1 MGSVSKKV
9 ASQTAA
15 KANAKKQ
22 AVLDELAKKDEE
34 EEAKKAQLAEA
45 AEEEAAEEVALEEE
59 AAVDGELVAAS
70 DEAAASD
77 ETAEAAQTIAD
88 VAESLDRSSQELAAA
103 ISDSPM
109 MFAQAAAGTATSGA
123 AAAGTV
129 AGIST
134 TAIVAGVAVVGVAAA
149 AGGSSSSGGVAPPLE
164 PPGGGAETLPP
175 ANFVAGPTDTI
186 AAAAAPTVVGT
197 ASLTSLG
204 SSFSSVTGTT
214 VKSTDFAVGTINS
227 TGYVYSG
234 TSADDKLLINTA
246 LITEMTTD
254 PGDLAEGETF
264 VGMQVD
270 GGAGM
275 DMVQATL
282 TDDIVATE
290 GSRVYLKDVEVFSG
304 TNGADSAGGAVS
316 VDTTHFGDVQEL
328 VHADSEEFG
337 VSFTKIQSTDT
348 TIVASNT
355 ATATSASFDA
365 AATGGD
371 TVSAILNKV
380 TTDSS
385 LAIATGDLDVKTVR
399 VSSNGVKE
407 ADVNVLGSLTVT
419 GGAETIEFFGDHKLT
434 VSGITAADVAAVDAS
449 GMKKDFTL
457 AMGNLSTA
465 TYSVEGGAGKNTVSA
480 TLDAATADLKLT
492 RINTATVTLDTAGT
506 IDMDGSVG
514 VGTIA
519 LTGTGGAA
527 SFDNVSVGT
536 KFSSSGV
543 TVASGG
549 VAEIA
554 YAELSDFSLALTGT
568 TAPNVTTLT
577 GLALDNVRVANITSS
592 SKVEAAIGG
601 VELTKEG
608 VALNAKNTG
617 ISELSVG
624 DVTAET
630 TDNFT
635 VTLAT
640 TGSSDQTAQT
650 TTFGISAGDISTAG
664 NLNLSMSAASKV
676 DLQGGISTGGL
687 ESQNGSVVIVADG
700 NTSGTLVN
708 GDISAVNDISIT
720 SDTTSTSTLT
730 GINLFGVTL
739 DAEGK
744 VTARD
749 DITSSAGNI
758 IIDATSVGSTAR
770 GTGHGFGNLSADQRV
785 SIQADLGLNS
795 GIDIGTVT
803 STEADVVLSALSG
816 KTRSAASLGEV
827 TAKTDVTLDFL
838 GGRGGEFAVDNIT
851 SEEGSVKVGATVGNL
866 SADGDGVI
874 TVGDIAAD
882 GTEAAVTVTL
892 TSGNGANID
901 VGTVSA
907 VGTDGSATLIL
918 SAGDDADIV
927 ADTVDADKAVVVSV
941 TTGRGSTT
949 STVDALTS
957 NAGDVTVSAT
967 VDSAAATPST
977 LAFTGAIT
985 ATAGNVTID
994 KASEVKTS
1002 GTLTFDAL
1010 SAIGTGGTVKVG
1022 ESEDRV
1028 TLGTGATLT
1037 IADIDTDGVID
1048 VYITGGNGA
1057 VITVGDGAGGEDI
1070 TSDSGSVNVGLT
1082 VGNAVGADGAITL
1095 DNIAADGTEAA
1106 VTVTLTSGNG
1116 ADIDVGTV
1124 SAVGTDGS
1132 ATLILSAGDDA
1143 DIVAS
1148 TVDADEAV
1156 VVSVTTGR
1164 GSTSTVDALTSN
1176 AGDVTVSATVDSSA
1190 ATPSTLAFTGA
1201 ITATAGNVTID
1212 KASEVKT
1219 SGTLTF
1225 DALSAIG
1232 TGGTV
1237 KVGESEDRVTLG
1249 TGATLTIADI
1259 DTDGVIDVYITGGNG
1274 AVITVG
1280 DGAGG
1285 EDITSDSG
1293 SVNVGLTVGNAVG
1306 ADGAITLD
1314 NIAADGTEA
1323 AVTVTL
1329 TSGNGADI
1337 DVGTVS
1343 AVGTDGSATLI
1354 LSAGDDADIVAST
1367 VDADEAVVVS
1377 VTTGRGSTST
1387 VDALTSN
1394 AGDVTVTATV
1404 DSAAGAGASTLEFT
1418 DAITATAGS
1427 IIIDKTSEVKAGG
1440 ELTFN
1445 GALTATGTGGTIK
1458 VGEVDADDEI
1468 QRVVVG
1474 NSGTLALGQMTAD
1487 SDIELYVD
1495 GRSNSAITVATGI
1508 TSNRGD
1514 VTVDILTGGIGD
1526 DDNDALNLG
1535 VIVSTLGIASVTIK
1549 SSAAGGESLDTTLP
1563 SVTGDTVVFN
1573 YTGQGDEGAIT
1584 STLEATGS
1592 GTGVI
1597 TSTLAGSADVELTLI
1612 ASAGST
1618 TSINGSALTGDL
1630 DVTGGAS
1637 NNALIGGAGADT
1649 LTGGAGADTLTGGAG
1664 ADELTGGLGDDTFVF
1679 AATAAGNGVDTITDF
1694 DVTTAADNDAF
1705 DFTAY
1710 LTTFAA
1716 ANVDAVADDDADDV
1730 LEDDHVFVVNY
1741 DGNITGVDFGAAG
1754 AGGFDLLFAAAA
1766 DGDYIITTGFTGDAV
1781 IVVQGDDE
1789 TQAYYVAGTGAP
1801 ATLLDADDVT
1811 QVAIVGNIDKTDTL
1825 VAATHF
1831 IA

>member
-1176 AGDVTVSATVDSSA
+1176 AGDVTV
-1190 ATPSTLAFTGA
+1190 
-1201 ITATAGNVTID
+1201 
-1212 KASEVKT
+1212 
-1219 SGTLTF
+1219 
-1225 DALSAIG
+1225 
-1232 TGGTV
+1232 
-1237 KVGESEDRVTLG
+1237 
-1249 TGATLTIADI
+1249 
-1259 DTDGVIDVYITGGNG
+1259 
-1274 AVITVG
+1274 
-1280 DGAGG
+1280 
-1285 EDITSDSG
+1285 
-1293 SVNVGLTVGNAVG
+1293 
-1306 ADGAITLD
+1306 
-1314 NIAADGTEA
+1314 
-1323 AVTVTL
+1323 
-1329 TSGNGADI
+1329 
-1337 DVGTVS
+1337 
-1343 AVGTDGSATLI
+1343 
-1354 LSAGDDADIVAST
+1354 
-1367 VDADEAVVVS
+1367 
-1377 VTTGRGSTST
+1377 
-1387 VDALTSN
+1387 
-1394 AGDVTVTATV
+1394 TATV